1 MLSTA
6 ISEPYFSTISIIYS
20 TLIKIIIINLFRKNS
35 FNNCDM
41 AFVNSRKERLM
52 KQLNVPK
59 GENRMKLHS
68 STQEVD
74 EPVDPID
81 RLELPK
87 KDGRLT

>member
-1 MLSTA
+1 
-6 ISEPYFSTISIIYS
+6 
-20 TLIKIIIINLFRKNS
+20 
-35 FNNCDM
+35 M

-74 EPVDPID
+74 EPIDPID